1 MQEEKKTTENMGI
14 GKACAIFMNIQSNK
28 YNELEKG
35 LAIRMVL
42 DMPTHNGITK
52 AQILDVLD
60 WLWNERYTY
69 GEE

>member
-1 MQEEKKTTENMGI
+1 MGM

-28 YNELEKG
+28 YNKFEKV
-35 LAIRMVL
+35 LAIRRVL
-42 DMPTHNGITK
+42 DMETHNGITK
-52 AQILDVLD
+52 DNILEVLD

>member
-1 MQEEKKTTENMGI
+1 MQEEKKTIENMGI

-60 WLWNERYTY
+60 
-69 GEE
+69 